1 MSNVKQYTDKKE
13 TSVNIPTNTINS
25 MKKEF
30 ELPDSDVSLFITSLI
45 EKKIADHITET
56 NSTVFSESET
66 KEIEDDLKGLG
77 YI

>member
-1 MSNVKQYTDKKE
+1 MSNAKQEMEKKE
-13 TSVNIPTNTINS
+13 IPVNIPSHTVNS

-30 ELPDSDVSLFITSLI
+30 GLADSDVSIFVTSLI
-45 EKKIADHITET
+45 EKKIADHISEV
-56 NSTVFSESET
+56 NSKVFSESET

>member
-1 MSNVKQYTDKKE
+1 MSNAKQEMEKKE
-13 TSVNIPTNTINS
+13 IPVNIPSHTVNS

-30 ELPDSDVSLFITSLI
+30 GLADSDISMFVTSLI
-45 EKKIADHITET
+45 EKKIADHISEV
-56 NSTVFSESET
+56 NSKAFSESET

>member
-1 MSNVKQYTDKKE
+1 MSNVKPDTDKKE

-30 ELPDSDVSLFITSLI
+30 GLPDSDVSLFITSLI

-66 KEIEDDLKGLG
+66 KELEDDLKGLG

>member
-1 MSNVKQYTDKKE
+1 MSKAKQQMDKKE
-13 TSVNIPTNTINS
+13 IPVNIPSNTVNS

-30 ELPDSDVSLFITSLI
+30 GLADSEVSMFVTSLI
-45 EKKIADHITET
+45 EKKIVEHISEV
-56 NSTVFSESET
+56 NSKVFSESET